1 MAGTQTVPT
10 TEQAPRAPADAGS
23 PGGEAPAPNLGEPER
38 SGGNP
43 MARIAGIGVGAIVLV
58 LAIVFGLRYFAYAST
73 HETTDDA
80 MIDADEVQVTSKI
93 AERVSR
99 IVVDTNQPVRKG
111 QLLVLLDNRDETDR
125 VLQASAAVAAQR
137 AQARAAQE
145 NVSLVR
151 DTQFAQDAQAN
162 GGIAQARASI
172 DSAASSAQSSAGQIS
187 VDAAGVDAARAQ
199 VHAAQDA
206 LPGSLAN
213 VRRTQADLRRVA
225 TLVSTGD
232 IAAQQLDAARATY
245 EGARSAYSSAQ
256 AQVATATANL
266 AQAQQKLDAQRF
278 ATSSTQALVGVQQA
292 QLQTARGKFLES
304 NASSRVAAQQAQADA
319 ALSQIVSLDAQLIT
333 ARNNLGYTR
342 IVSPIDGYVG
352 QKDVEVGQTVSPGA
366 PLMTLIPSS
375 NVYVTANFKETQ
387 IGKMRVGQP
396 VDIGIDAYKGV
407 AFEGHVDNL
416 SPAAQ
421 NKFSLIPPVNAT
433 GNFVKVTQRLPVR
446 ILFDRVK
453 DGKLSDYHL
462 RPGMSVETSVRV
474 K

>member
-1 MAGTQTVPT
+1 
-10 TEQAPRAPADAGS
+10 
-23 PGGEAPAPNLGEPER
+23 
-38 SGGNP
+38 

-151 DTQFAQDAQAN
+151 DTQVAQDAQAN

-172 DSAASSAQSSAGQIS
+172 DSAASS
-187 VDAAGVDAARAQ
+187 AARAQ

>member
-1 MAGTQTVPT
+1 MAGT
-10 TEQAPRAPADAGS
+10 
-23 PGGEAPAPNLGEPER
+23 PGGEVPAPNLGEPER

-43 MARIAGIGVGAIVLV
+43 VARIAGIGIGAIVLV

-80 MIDADEVQVTSKI
+80 TIDADEVQVTSKI

-111 QLLVLLDNRDETDR
+111 QLLVLLDNRDESDR

-151 DTQFAQDAQAN
+151 DTQVAQDAQAN

-187 VDAAGVDAARAQ
+187 VDAAGVDAASAQ

-206 LPGSLAN
+206 LPGSLEN
-213 VRRTQADLRRVA
+213 LRRTQADLRRVA
-225 TLVSTGD
+225 TLVSSGD

-245 EGARSAYSSAQ
+245 EGARSAFSSAQ

-266 AQAQQKLDAQRF
+266 AQARQKLDAQRF

-352 QKDVEVGQTVSPGA
+352 QKNVEVGQTVSPGA
-366 PLMTLIPSS
+366 SLMTLIPSS

-396 VDIGIDAYKGV
+396 VDIGVDAYKGV

-416 SPAAQ
+416 SPASQ
-421 NKFSLIPPVNAT
+421 NKFSLIPAQNAT

-453 DGKLSDYHL
+453 DGKLVDFHL

>member
-1 MAGTQTVPT
+1 MAGTQTVST
-10 TEQAPRAPADAGS
+10 TAQAPGATGAPETPD
-23 PGGEAPAPNLGEPER
+23 GEAPEPNLGEPER

-43 MARIAGIGVGAIVLV
+43 VARIAGIGIGAVVLV

-80 MIDADEVQVTSKI
+80 TIDADEVEVTSKI

-151 DTQFAQDAQAN
+151 DTQVAQDAQAN

-187 VDAAGVDAARAQ
+187 VDAAGVEAARAQ

-213 VRRTQADLRRVA
+213 LRRTQADLRRVA
-225 TLVSTGD
+225 TLVSSGD
-232 IAAQQLDAARATY
+232 IAAQQLDAARATN

-266 AQAQQKLDAQRF
+266 AQAQQKLDAQRY
-278 ATSSTQALVGVQQA
+278 ATSSTQELVGVQQA
-292 QLQTARGKFLES
+292 QLQTAQGKFLES
-304 NASSRVAAQQAQADA
+304 NAPSRVAAQQAQADA

-352 QKDVEVGQTVSPGA
+352 QKNVEVGQTVSPGA
-366 PLMTLIPSS
+366 SLMTLIPSS

-396 VDIGIDAYKGV
+396 VDISVDAYKGV
-407 AFEGHVDNL
+407 PFEGHVDNL
-416 SPAAQ
+416 SPASQ
-421 NKFSLIPPVNAT
+421 NKFSLIPAQNAT